1 MSFSR
6 FLSVRPELNRPSP
19 CIRHVLYEYDGP
31 KLVLAV
37 DEHERQVIGV
47 VVDESF
53 EEGVTR
59 WVFAPAAPADVVALL
74 EGGTGLRELFTK
86 GTVRIFDLGPKD
98 PTLWELDGASLA
110 DEYLPDADATLPE
123 LTPAAREQLLSE
135 QRRLANEQQRPT
147 WADAL
152 TNVFIALRK
161 QEPKPLLPL
170 LIAMSGTAVTEAEL
184 AAFVRGADE
193 NESALTQ
200 GRMALAKWDNQ
211 DVYVDASGNPTIA
224 RTKERRAAIYANL
237 ALSEEVEAAFTER
250 VDVPEVPAIV
260 ISKTFEPWYAEERK
274 RRTSVY
280 WDDYEKYLRDV
291 KKWPASSI
299 SSLDETTTEVIE
311 RLSRPTRPEAKQ
323 TKGLVVGYVQS
334 GKTANFTGV
343 VAKAIDAGYRLIIVL
358 TGTIEILRS
367 QTQRRMDMELMGV
380 ENILAG
386 QDQTDPVVAKELDYQ
401 QDDDWK
407 VGRFVR
413 HGAALEQPGVVEIA
427 RVTSHHSDYKRLPQ
441 AMTKLKFA
449 RKNKQKPLNDED
461 NLFHSGAYVAVIKK
475 NSAPLKK
482 LIQDLKPLKNDLAEL
497 PVLIIDDESDQA
509 SVDTTNPAKWKKSS
523 AENRKRTTIN
533 QLITEILKICPR
545 AQYVGYTATPFAN
558 VFVDPDD
565 ERDLFPADFV
575 LSLHRPP
582 GYMGVQ
588 EFHDVGK
595 RWDDE
600 EQSVANSNEKA
611 HVRPL
616 VGDADTNPDSRTE
629 ELQEALDAWVLS
641 GAIKKFREV
650 KDSLTYRY
658 RHHTM
663 LVHESVK
670 KDDHSEA
677 ADDVRALWREAK
689 FNSSEGFARL
699 QKLYSEDFLPVMKAR
714 ANGAPI
720 PSSFD
725 ELKPFIGTALAEIG
739 IDADPVLIVNSDKE
753 IQTQQK
759 KLDFEAA
766 KVWRILVGGTQ
777 LSRGFTVEGLTIS
790 YFRRKAGQA
799 DTLMQAGRWFGFR
812 PGYQDLVRL
821 YIRRDFKVD
830 LYAAFEALLMDE
842 EAFRDELSKYA
853 GFDENGMP
861 MLEPRQI
868 PPLVSQHLPWLK
880 PTARNKMWNAVIANK
895 APTGIQDLY
904 GLPVRGSDEN
914 RKNFENVVIPLLG
927 HATSEVMLPYEL
939 DGKSALQQ
947 RARVGLFG
955 AEQFLKLFEKLYW
968 HPEYEANIKPL
979 RGFIQK
985 ATDDK
990 KIIDWAVV
998 WTWPNTEGRLVD
1010 IPELGGAVSV
1020 VRRKRRVGRIDFIGS
1035 DRKHRAAAMP
1045 ITLGKTV
1052 APLGES
1058 PTRGVVLVSIVPDRE
1073 PDEVTTPI
1081 KREELVGLIS
1091 IAVPVKA
1098 APRSNL
1104 IQWTVINSA
1113 KPDDVVVDQS
1123 KE

>member
-1 MSFSR
+1 M
-6 FLSVRPELNRPSP
+6 
-19 CIRHVLYEYDGP
+19 
-31 KLVLAV
+31 
-37 DEHERQVIGV
+37 
-47 VVDESF
+47 
-53 EEGVTR
+53 T
-59 WVFAPAAPADVVALL
+59 
-74 EGGTGLRELFTK
+74 
-86 GTVRIFDLGPKD
+86 
-98 PTLWELDGASLA
+98 
-110 DEYLPDADATLPE
+110 
-123 LTPAAREQLLSE
+123 E
-135 QRRLANEQQRPT
+135 QRPV

-152 TNVFIALRK
+152 TNVFVALK
-161 QEPKPLLPL
+161 NQQPTPLLPL
-170 LIAMSGTAVTEAEL
+170 LAAMSGLAVDEQEL

-200 GRMALAKWDNQ
+200 ARMALAKWDSQ
-211 DVYVDASGNPTIA
+211 DDYRDAEGTATPP
-224 RTKERRAAIYANL
+224 RTQQRRSAIYSGLGLVDEAP
-237 ALSEEVEAAFTER
+237 AAFTER
-250 VDVPEVPAIV
+250 VEVFELPATV
-260 ISKTFEPWYAEERK
+260 ISKVFEPWYPAERK
-274 RRTSVY
+274 LRTSVY
-280 WDDYEKYLRDV
+280 WDDYETYLRDV

-299 SSLDETTTEVIE
+299 SSLDETTSEVIE

-343 VAKAIDAGYRLIIVL
+343 VAKGIDAGYRLIIVL

-386 QDQTDPVVAKELDYQ
+386 QDPTDPAVAKELDYQ
-401 QDDDWK
+401 QDEEWK
-407 VGRFVR
+407 AERFVK
-413 HGAALEQPGVVEIA
+413 HGDALTLPGVVEIA

-449 RKNKQKPLNDED
+449 RKNKQKPLNDEE
-461 NLFHSGAYVAVIKK
+461 NLFHSGAYVAVLKK

-509 SVDTTNPAKWKKSS
+509 SVDTTNPAKWKKGA

-533 QLITEILKICPR
+533 QLITEILEICPR

-600 EQSVANSNEKA
+600 EKTVANSNELA
-611 HVRPL
+611 HIRPL
-616 VGDADTNPDSRTE
+616 VGDVDTDPVGRIE

-641 GAIKKFREV
+641 GSIKKYREANS
-650 KDSLTYRY
+650 DISY

-663 LVHESVK
+663 LVHESVR
-670 KDDHSEA
+670 KDAHADTA
-677 ADDVRALWREAK
+677 ADVRSLWGKAK

-699 QKLYSEDFLPVMKAR
+699 KKLYDTDFRPVMDAR
-714 ANGAPI
+714 AAGASI

-725 ELKPFIGTALAEIG
+725 DLKPFIGTALAEIT
-739 IDADPVLIVNSDKE
+739 IDGDAVLIVNSDKE
-753 IQTQQK
+753 IQAQQK
-759 KLDFEAA
+759 KLDFEAD

-777 LSRGFTVEGLTIS
+777 LSRGFTVEGLTVS

-821 YIRRDFKVD
+821 YIRRDPQVD
-830 LYAAFEALLMDE
+830 LYEAFEALLMDE
-842 EAFRDELSKYA
+842 EAFRAELSQYA
-853 GFDENGMP
+853 GFDEKGMP
-861 MLEPRQI
+861 LLEPRQI

-895 APTGIQDLY
+895 APTDIQDLY
-904 GLPVRGSDEN
+904 GLPPRGSDAN
-914 RKNFENVVIPLLG
+914 RTNLDDVVVPLLK
-927 HATSEVMLPYEL
+927 HATTEVMLPYEL
-939 DGKSALQQ
+939 DGKTGFQQ
-947 RARVGLFG
+947 RARVGLVGADEFNQLFG
-955 AEQFLKLFEKLYW
+955 KLAW
-968 HPEYEANIKPL
+968 NDEYEANIKAF
-979 RGFIQK
+979 RGFIKK
-985 ATDDK
+985 ATDDD
-990 KIIDWAVV
+990 KITDWAVV
-998 WTWPNTEGRLVD
+998 WTWPNTGGRLFD
-1010 IPELGGAVSV
+1010 IPELGGDVSV
-1020 VRRKRRVGRIDFIGS
+1020 VKRKRRAGRIDFVGS
-1035 DRKHRAAAMP
+1035 DRKHRAAARP
-1045 ITLGKTV
+1045 IALGEPV
-1052 APLGES
+1052 LPLGES
-1058 PTRGVVLVSIVPDRE
+1058 STRGVILISLVPDRE
-1073 PDEVTTPI
+1073 PDDAAAPI
-1081 KREELVGLIS
+1081 DRKDLVGLIS
-1091 IAVPVKA
+1091 IAVPAKA
-1098 APRSNL
+1098 VPRSNL

-1113 KPDDVVVDQS
+1113 NPDDVVVDQPND
-1123 KE
+1123 